1 MTTDAADYVLID
13 RNELAAGD
21 DTVELG
27 SRFAGA
33 GVSFI
38 LVDMEPGGRV
48 RLHRHAY
55 PEIFVVHE
63 GRATY
68 TVGAATLEVS
78 AGQVVVVAAGVPHA
92 FANTG
97 EGRLRQTDVH
107 LAGSVL
113 TEWLEDPPRPE

>member
-1 MTTDAADYVLID
+1 MTTEEADYVLID
-13 RNELAAGD
+13 RAERAAGD

-27 SRFAGA
+27 NRFAGS

-68 TVGAATLEVS
+68 TVGPATLGVS
-78 AGQVVVVAAGVPHA
+78 AGQVVVVSAGVPHA
-92 FANTG
+92 FVNSG
-97 EGRLRQTDVH
+97 DSRLRQTDVH
-107 LAGSVL
+107 LAGRVL
-113 TEWLEDPPRPE
+113 TEWLEHPPGPE